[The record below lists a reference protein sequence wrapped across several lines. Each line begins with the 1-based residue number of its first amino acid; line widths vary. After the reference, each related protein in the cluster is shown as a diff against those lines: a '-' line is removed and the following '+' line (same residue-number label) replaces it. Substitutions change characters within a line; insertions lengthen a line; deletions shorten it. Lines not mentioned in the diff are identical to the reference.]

1 MIPQAQQ
8 TGSNVGG
15 MNVALLG
22 AEGVSRVVRIM
33 VFSIDIKYLISL
45 PVGAACAIQAYE

>member
-15 MNVALLG
+15 MNVSLLG
-22 AEGVSRVVRIM
+22 EESVSRVVRIM
-33 VFSIDIKYLISL
+33 VFSIDIKRLISL
-45 PVGAACAIQAYE
+45 LLGDGVCDTGL